1 MSTFSI
7 NLSLVQQQNL
17 QNWLTILKLQISHLM
32 HGQLNYQQQPQKLF
46 PKNMFLAFKFKC
58 LKFYIIQ

>member
-46 PKNMFLAFKFKC
+46 PEKYVLG
-58 LKFYIIQ
+58 LQI